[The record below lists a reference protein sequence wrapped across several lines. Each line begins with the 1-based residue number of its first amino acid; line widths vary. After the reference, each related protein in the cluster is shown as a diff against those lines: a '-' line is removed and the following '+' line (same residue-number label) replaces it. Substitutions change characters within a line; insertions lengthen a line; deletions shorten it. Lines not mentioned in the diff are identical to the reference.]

1 MRWRALG
8 RLEGEGS
15 LEVGMCCGCTVLYR
29 VMSGSV
35 EVEKAH
41 GYGVD
46 VVIVD
51 NATSFLP

>member
-1 MRWRALG
+1 MRWRVLG